1 MASTFTTNKSIEK
14 PANGD
19 YINTWSTPVNSDW
32 DIIDTA
38 LGGTTTL
45 NAVGASGVVTLS
57 TSQYRPPIIFVTGT
71 LTANVN
77 YQFPTGV
84 GGFWYIYNNTSGAFS
99 VTFSSASGGTTVTIP
114 QGYTTQII
122 CSPPTGVGIGT
133 TSVPP
138 TAAGSNTQ
146 VQYNSSGAFAG
157 SSKFTWNNST
167 GLLGITGSLGLIGA
181 GSNTVSVTAPA
192 TGTWT
197 FTLPTSAGS
206 SGQYLTTDGSGNTS
220 WSTINTGVASFSAGT
235 TGFTPS
241 TATGGAVT
249 LAGTLN
255 VANGGTGATTL
266 SGYLFG
272 NGTSAVTASST
283 IPGSAISGA
292 ISGAAGSVANALTVD
307 NSGSGAA
314 SGTTFNGSAPITI
327 SYNTVGAPST
337 TGSGASG
344 TWGINISGNAATA
357 TSATTASSA
366 TTAAGLTG
374 TPSITVNAITGDSIA
389 LTGATGGNKGSGSL
403 NAAALFINGVAVGT
417 GSGSVTSVGLAL
429 PSIFNV
435 SGSPV
440 TTSGTLTGT
449 LASQAQNS
457 VFAGPTSGSGTP
469 TFRALVAADV
479 PTLNQNTTG
488 TASNVTGTVAIGN
501 GGTGATTAANA
512 LTNLGAYAASN
523 PAGYITSSALAGYAT
538 QSYVTSQG
546 YITSSANISGTAANV
561 TGTVAIGNG
570 GTGATTAAAALSN
583 LGAYPSTNP
592 NGYITSSGTAY
603 NISQYTINQ
612 NLGTG
617 NSPTF
622 SGLTYN
628 GGGAFTHY
636 ASSTF
641 SSGSITV
648 QSGGSPSGG
657 SSGDIYFIY

>member
-1 MASTFTTNKSIEK
+1 
-14 PANGD
+14 
-19 YINTWSTPVNSDW
+19 
-32 DIIDTA
+32 
-38 LGGTTTL
+38 
-45 NAVGASGVVTLS
+45 
-57 TSQYRPPIIFVTGT
+57 
-71 LTANVN
+71 
-77 YQFPTGV
+77 
-84 GGFWYIYNNTSGAFS
+84 
-99 VTFSSASGGTTVTIP
+99 
-114 QGYTTQII
+114 
-122 CSPPTGVGIGT
+122 
-133 TSVPP
+133 
-138 TAAGSNTQ
+138 
-146 VQYNSSGAFAG
+146 
-157 SSKFTWNNST
+157 
-167 GLLGITGSLGLIGA
+167 
-181 GSNTVSVTAPA
+181 
-192 TGTWT
+192 
-197 FTLPTSAGS
+197 
-206 SGQYLTTDGSGNTS
+206 
-220 WSTINTGVASFSAGT
+220 
-235 TGFTPS
+235 
-241 TATGGAVT
+241 
-249 LAGTLN
+249 
-255 VANGGTGATTL
+255 
-266 SGYLFG
+266 
-272 NGTSAVTASST
+272 
-283 IPGSAISGA
+283 
-292 ISGAAGSVANALTVD
+292 
-307 NSGSGAA
+307 
-314 SGTTFNGSAPITI
+314 
-327 SYNTVGAPST
+327 
-337 TGSGASG
+337 
-344 TWGINISGNAATA
+344 
-357 TSATTASSA
+357 
-366 TTAAGLTG
+366 
-374 TPSITVNAITGDSIA
+374 

-488 TASNVTGTVAIGN
+488 TASNVTGTVAIAN

-628 GGGAFTHY
+628 SGGAFPHY
-636 ASSTF
+636 ASNTF
-641 SSGSITV
+641 GSGSITV